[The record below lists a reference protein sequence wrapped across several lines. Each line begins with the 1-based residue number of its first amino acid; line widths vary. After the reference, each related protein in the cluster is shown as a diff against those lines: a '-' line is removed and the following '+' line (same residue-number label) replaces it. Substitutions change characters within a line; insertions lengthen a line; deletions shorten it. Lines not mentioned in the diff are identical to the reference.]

1 MNEPLDPPLLRPDL
15 PGGGTVHRAAP
26 ARLSVVIPVHNEGH
40 TLHELHRRLCAVLEG
55 LGVASEIL
63 FVDDGSHD
71 RSFEVMRAMAD
82 ADVRVAALRLSR
94 NFGKE
99 AAMQAGLDHAE
110 GDAVVVMDA
119 DLQHPP
125 ELIADFVRHWRRGID
140 VVYAVRAG
148 RRDESWLKKAGTRW
162 FYRLARHWSAI
173 EIPADVS
180 DYKLYSR
187 RAVEA
192 LRRLREHHRFLKGM
206 SVWIGYRQH
215 AVPYEP
221 APRHAGQSTWNYR
234 KLWRFAV
241 EGLTAF
247 TTAPLRLAT
256 WFGFW
261 VAAAA
266 FVFGAWIV
274 AKTLLYG
281 DPVQG
286 FPTLAVL
293 IAFLGGVQLLSLGI
307 LGEYLA
313 RVFSETKQRP
323 LYLVDEYLPPRG
335 RNLQSG

>member
-1 MNEPLDPPLLRPDL
+1 MNAHAPPSL
-15 PGGGTVHRAAP
+15 TI
-26 ARLSVVIPVHNEGH
+26 VIPAHNEAR
-40 TLHELHRRLCAVLEG
+40 TLPELHRRLGAVLDR
-55 LGVASEIL
+55 LPLAAEIL
-63 FVDDGSHD
+63 FVDDGGRD
-71 RSFEVMRAMAD
+71 GSFAVMRELAAGD
-82 ADVRVAALRLSR
+82 ARVSVLRLSR

-99 AAMQAGLDHAE
+99 AAMLAGLDHARGE
-110 GDAVVVMDA
+110 AVVVMDA

-125 ELIADFVRHWRRGID
+125 ELIAEFVRHWRQGAD
-140 VVYAVRAG
+140 VVYAQRAG
-148 RRDESWLKKAGTRW
+148 RRDETLLKKTGTRW
-162 FYRLARHWSAI
+162 FYRLTRRWSDI
-173 EIPADVS
+173 EIPADAS

-192 LRRLREHHRFLKGM
+192 LKRLREHHRFLKGM
-206 SVWIGYRQH
+206 SAWIGFRQQ
-215 AVPYEP
+215 AVPYDP
-221 APRHAGQSTWNYR
+221 APRHAGRSTWNYR

-247 TTAPLRLAT
+247 STVPLRLAT
-256 WFGFW
+256 WLGFW

-266 FVFGAWIV
+266 FLFGAWIV
-274 AKTLLYG
+274 GKTLVYG

-313 RVFSETKQRP
+313 RIFSETKQRP

-335 RNLQSG
+335 RNLQSNE